1 MSSSARSVPAAPS
14 PINALIAGG
23 GSAGHVEPALAIAD
37 ALVAHRPGSH
47 VVALGTAGG
56 LEARLVPAR
65 GYELATVPKVVMPR
79 KVSGEALTFPLRLRT
94 AIRQAGAAIDDCKAD
109 VVIGVGGYASAPT
122 YLAARKRKLPIVIH
136 EANAKAGWANK
147 LGARF
152 TRYIAITHPATELA
166 HARLVG
172 LPVRNAILTLDRA
185 KQRSVA
191 LQHFGLDPAL
201 PTLLV
206 TGGSL
211 GARRLN
217 QSVAGA
223 AAELTAGCQVLHVT
237 GLNAYD
243 DVVADIDARLSGAAR
258 SRYVVLAYA
267 EQMELAYAAADF
279 AITRGGAN
287 TIAEL
292 ATVALPA
299 LVVPLPIGN
308 GEQRI
313 NATPLL
319 EAGGVLIIDDADLT
333 PAHIVADVL
342 PLLQDPARLAAM
354 SAALR
359 AMPGARA
366 TEAMLELIDE
376 ALANGPAK

>member
-1 MSSSARSVPAAPS
+1 MIRRPAPGPAPA
-14 PINALIAGG
+14 PVNALIAGG

-37 ALVAHRPGSH
+37 ALLAHRPGSH
-47 VVALGTAGG
+47 VVALGTAAG

-79 KVSGEALTFPLRLRT
+79 KLSADALSFPLRLRT
-94 AIRQAGAAIDDCKAD
+94 AIRQAGAAIDECEAD
-109 VVIGVGGYASAPT
+109 IVIGVGGYASAPA
-122 YLAARKRKLPIVIH
+122 YLAARKRRLPIVIH

-152 TRYIAITHPATELA
+152 TRFIAITHPDTELQGS
-166 HARLVG
+166 RLIG

-185 KQRSVA
+185 ERRAEA
-191 LQHFGLDPAL
+191 LASFGLAPAL

-223 AAELTAGCQVLHVT
+223 AAELTTSAQVLHVT
-237 GLNAYD
+237 GLAAFD
-243 DVVADIDARLSGAAR
+243 DVVADIDSRLTGAAR

-267 EQMELAYAAADF
+267 DQMELAYAAADL

-287 TIAEL
+287 TVAEL
-292 ATVALPA
+292 TTVALPA

-313 NATPLL
+313 NATPMRD
-319 EAGGVLIIDDADLT
+319 AGGALIVDDPDLT
-333 PAHIVADVL
+333 PERIVSDVL
-342 PLLQDPARLAAM
+342 PLLLDPQRIATMA
-354 SAALR
+354 AALR
-359 AMPGARA
+359 AMPGAKA

-376 ALANGPAK
+376 ALARGAGR